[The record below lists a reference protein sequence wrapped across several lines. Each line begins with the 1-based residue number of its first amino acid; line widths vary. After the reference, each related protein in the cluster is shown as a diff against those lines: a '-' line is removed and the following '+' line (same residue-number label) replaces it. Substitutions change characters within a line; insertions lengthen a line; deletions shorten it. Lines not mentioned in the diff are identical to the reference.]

1 MHVFACVF
9 TYLPLHITRVFRMSV
24 ALKGLDLNPERG
36 SHPLGN
42 ISLLKYMPLL
52 QIFVGRDL

>member
-1 MHVFACVF
+1 
-9 TYLPLHITRVFRMSV
+9 MSV